1 MRKEFLADV
10 RADVDRLGELWRK
23 IDWLYEN
30 ATDNLDVLK
39 VADAEDDGTE
49 LDYLLAISTG
59 IRQAM
64 DECAAF
70 DAHFRRK
77 YGAKEEEKEA
87 PRIKSELYQ
96 LAENDVKMLD
106 ALAARIE
113 SRRAEAHKALAGMTA
128 CEDPTKEEKYG
139 LMAADALGSAAS
151 TCMDF
156 YVAVTMMAE
165 LAAVRD
171 AVPKGAKLTRTI
183 LQRSIAH
190 AVKNTQG
197 AVKALSASATSD
209 RTKSVID
216 GFRKAFLD
224 TEEGEA

>member
-1 MRKEFLADV
+1 MRKEFLADA

-30 ATDNLDVLK
+30 ATDNLDALEI
-39 VADAEDDGTE
+39 ADAEDDGTE
-49 LDYLLAISTG
+49 SDYLFAISTG

-64 DECAAF
+64 DECRDF
-70 DAHFRRK
+70 DAHFRKK
-77 YGAKEEEKEA
+77 YDAKEEEKET
-87 PRIKSELYQ
+87 PRIKSEFYRLV
-96 LAENDVKMLD
+96 ENDVKMLD

-128 CEDPTKEEKYG
+128 CEDPIKEEKYG

-151 TCMDF
+151 TCRDF
-156 YVAVTMMAE
+156 YAAVTMMAE
-165 LAAVRD
+165 LATARD
-171 AVPKGAKLTRTI
+171 ALPKGAKLTRTI

-190 AVKNTQG
+190 TVENTQG
-197 AVKALSASATSD
+197 AVIALSAAATSD

>member
-1 MRKEFLADV
+1 MRKEILADV
-10 RADVDRLGELWRK
+10 RADVSRLGELWRK

-30 ATDNLDVLK
+30 ATNNLDVLK
-39 VADAEDDGTE
+39 VADAEDEGTE
-49 LDYLLAISTG
+49 SDYLFAISNG

-77 YGAKEEEKEA
+77 YGAKEKET
-87 PRIKSELYQ
+87 PRVKSEFYR

-128 CEDPTKEEKYG
+128 CKDPTKEEKYG

-151 TCMDF
+151 TCRDF
-156 YVAVTMMAE
+156 YAAVTMMAE
-165 LAAVRD
+165 LATTRD
-171 AVPKGAKLTRTI
+171 ALPKGAKLTRTI

-190 AVKNTQG
+190 AVKNAQG
-197 AVKALSASATSD
+197 AVNALAVSATSGH
-209 RTKSVID
+209 TKSVID

-224 TEEGEA
+224 TEEGEI

>member
-1 MRKEFLADV
+1 MRKEILADV

-30 ATDNLDVLK
+30 AIDNLDALK
-39 VADAEDDGTE
+39 VAGAEDDGTE
-49 LDYLLAISTG
+49 SDYLFAISNG

-70 DAHFRRK
+70 DAHFREK
-77 YGAKEEEKEA
+77 YGAEAEEEEV
-87 PRIKSELYQ
+87 PRVKSEFYQ
-96 LAENDVKMLD
+96 LVENDVKMLD

-151 TCMDF
+151 TCRDF
-156 YVAVTMMAE
+156 YAAVTMMAE

-171 AVPKGAKLTRTI
+171 TVPKGAKLTRTI

-190 AVKNTQG
+190 AVKNTQD
-197 AVKALSASATSD
+197 AVIALSASATSG

>member
-39 VADAEDDGTE
+39 VADAEDEGTE
-49 LDYLLAISTG
+49 SDYLFAISNG

-77 YGAKEEEKEA
+77 YGAKEEEA
-87 PRIKSELYQ
+87 PRIKSEFYR

-151 TCMDF
+151 TCVDF
-156 YVAVTMMAE
+156 YAAVTMMAE

-190 AVKNTQG
+190 AVKNTQA
-197 AVKALSASATSD
+197 AVIALSASATSD